1 MRIVFVLFI
10 CFYLAS
16 CTFVR
21 KVASKTS
28 FLKRSIQSV
37 SQKQIDQTSAK
48 PVQANN
54 YLDPI
59 YPVQNLPVLKNENV
73 AESRSFKASSPVSAP
88 SILSRSGLQT
98 HQVDPVLFPMT
109 PPSSLQFKYAQILGQ
124 DIAQLPDSLLLQ
136 QIDPWLGVRYRNGG
150 NTAAGIDC
158 SAFTATILLSYRGIQ
173 LPRTSR
179 EQFRFCEQ
187 VNKSDLQVGDLL
199 FFRTRGRS
207 ISHVGIYLG
216 NDKFV
221 HASSSNGVMVSD
233 SKESYFSAR
242 YVGAGR
248 IPQSSVTTE

>member
-1 MRIVFVLFI
+1 MRILLLILICVTLMSCSFVQKI
-10 CFYLAS
+10 
-16 CTFVR
+16 
-21 KVASKTS
+21 ASKTP
-28 FLKRSIQSV
+28 FLKQSV
-37 SQKQIDQTSAK
+37 QTAPLKQIDHTSIK
-48 PVQANN
+48 PVQSNN

-59 YPVQNLPVLKNENV
+59 YPTQNLPVLKNESV
-73 AESRSFKASSPVSAP
+73 TQSRSFKASSPASAP
-88 SILSRSGLQT
+88 SILSRNGLQSQ
-98 HQVDPVLFPMT
+98 QVDPVLSALT
-109 PPSSLQFKYAQILGQ
+109 PPSSLQFKYAQILSQ
-124 DIAQLPDSLLLQ
+124 DVEQLPDSLLLQ
-136 QIDPWLGVRYRNGG
+136 QIDPWLGVRYRSGG
-150 NTAAGIDC
+150 NSVAGIDC
-158 SAFTATILLSYRGIQ
+158 SAFTATILSSYRGIQ

-179 EQFRFCEQ
+179 EQYRFCEQ

-233 SKESYFSAR
+233 RKESYFSAR

>member
-1 MRIVFVLFI
+1 VQKI
-10 CFYLAS
+10 
-16 CTFVR
+16 
-21 KVASKTS
+21 ASKTS
-28 FLKRSIQSV
+28 FLKHSIQSV
-37 SQKQIDQTSAK
+37 PPKQIDQASIK
-48 PVQANN
+48 PVQTNN

-59 YPVQNLPVLKNENV
+59 YPIQNLPVLKNESV
-73 AESRSFKASSPVSAP
+73 TESRSIKASSPVSAP

-98 HQVDPVLFPMT
+98 QQVDPILSPLT
-109 PPSSLQFKYAQILGQ
+109 SPSLLQFKYAQILGQ
-124 DIAQLPDSLLLQ
+124 DIEQLPDSLLLQ

-150 NTAAGIDC
+150 NTVAGIDC
-158 SAFTATILLSYRGIQ
+158 SAFTATILSSYRGIQ

-179 EQFRFCEQ
+179 EQYRFCEQ

-233 SKESYFSAR
+233 RKESYFSAR

-248 IPQSSVTTE
+248 IPQSSATSE

>member
-1 MRIVFVLFI
+1 MSCSFVQKI
-10 CFYLAS
+10 
-16 CTFVR
+16 
-21 KVASKTS
+21 ASKTP
-28 FLKRSIQSV
+28 FLKQSV
-37 SQKQIDQTSAK
+37 QTAPLKQIDHTSTK
-48 PVQANN
+48 PVQSNN

-59 YPVQNLPVLKNENV
+59 YPIQNLPVLKNESV
-73 AESRSFKASSPVSAP
+73 TESRSFKTSSPASAP
-88 SILSRSGLQT
+88 SILSKSGLQSQ
-98 HQVDPVLFPMT
+98 QVDPVLSALT
-109 PPSSLQFKYAQILGQ
+109 PPSSLQFKYAQILSQ
-124 DIAQLPDSLLLQ
+124 DVEQLPDSLLLQ
-136 QIDPWLGVRYRNGG
+136 QIDPWLGVRYRSGG
-150 NTAAGIDC
+150 NSVAGIDC
-158 SAFTATILLSYRGIQ
+158 SAFTATILSSYRGIQ

-179 EQFRFCEQ
+179 EQYRFCEQ

-233 SKESYFSAR
+233 RKESYFSAR

>member
-1 MRIVFVLFI
+1 VQKI
-10 CFYLAS
+10 
-16 CTFVR
+16 
-21 KVASKTS
+21 ASKTS
-28 FLKRSIQSV
+28 FLKQSIQSV
-37 SQKQIDQTSAK
+37 PPKQIDQASIKT
-48 PVQANN
+48 VQTNN

-59 YPVQNLPVLKNENV
+59 YPIQNLPVLKNESV
-73 AESRSFKASSPVSAP
+73 TESRSIKASSPVSAP

-98 HQVDPVLFPMT
+98 HQVDPVLSPMT

-124 DIAQLPDSLLLQ
+124 DIAQLPDSLLLK

-150 NTAAGIDC
+150 NTVAGIDC
-158 SAFTATILLSYRGIQ
+158 SAFTATILSSYRGIQ

-179 EQFRFCEQ
+179 EQYRFCEQ

-233 SKESYFSAR
+233 RKESYFSAR

-248 IPQSSVTTE
+248 IPQSSATSE